1 MQCDLKKRKRRRGV
15 PTLLTESSNKSDWSN
30 ASSGTQREFSYSVS
44 LLYSCPTTTDLA
56 RGGRAGQAESGKS
69 TVLKNFQLHFAPEAF
84 HAESEA
90 WRAVIHLNLIRS
102 VNFILD
108 LLPGGP
114 TSQHESSSRHSRQLS
129 ENALVDDS
137 LLRHFRMRLSPLR
150 QVELILVQRLSADDP
165 SRAAVNVEEA
175 MPWYYG
181 RASEVS
187 IRGGTGWKALLR
199 RKWNASQVVSR
210 PDELDKARQILHAC
224 RQDIAELWGHSDVQ
238 QGLEAEGVVL
248 RDQSGL
254 CVLFFA
260 RSELFADQDAASL
273 TKLSVLRP
281 LTTSPPLVRPLTVN
295 SPSR

>member
-1 MQCDLKKRKRRRGV
+1 MAVR
-15 PTLLTESSNKSDWSN
+15 S
-30 ASSGTQREFSYSVS
+30 
-44 LLYSCPTTTDLA
+44 
-56 RGGRAGQAESGKS
+56 GQAESGKS

-114 TSQHESSSRHSRQLS
+114 SSLHSSLHGESSSHHSRQLS
-129 ENALVDDS
+129 ENALLDDS
-137 LLRHFRMRLSPLR
+137 LLRHFRVRLSPLR

-187 IRGGTGWKALLR
+187 IRGGSGWKALLR
-199 RKWNASQVVSR
+199 RKWNTSQAATR

-224 RQDIAELWGHSDVQ
+224 RQDIAELWGHPDVQ
-238 QGLEAEGVVL
+238 HGLEAEGVVL

-254 CVLFFA
+254 CVP
-260 RSELFADQDAASL
+260 SL
-273 TKLSVLRP
+273 LDIYA
-281 LTTSPPLVRPLTVN
+281 VR
-295 SPSR
+295 